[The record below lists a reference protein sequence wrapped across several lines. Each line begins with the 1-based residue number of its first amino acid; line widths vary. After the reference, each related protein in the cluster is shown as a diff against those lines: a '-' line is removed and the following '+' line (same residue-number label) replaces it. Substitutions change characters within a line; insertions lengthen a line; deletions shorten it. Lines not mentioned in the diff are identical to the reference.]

1 MTPPHLIPTYL
12 FVFTISVVMVLTSP
26 VEAEQLSRTITV
38 QGTGISGAVPD
49 TAEVS
54 AGALTRAAT
63 ATKTLSDNNAA
74 VAQIL
79 ALAANF
85 DIAERDMRTNGFSLT
100 PIFERQQRRNN
111 EPQTPTIIGYQ
122 SSNNV
127 SIKLRNIKN
136 LGKFLDRLD
145 SVGANQIRGI
155 SFDLSDRKVLLNRA
169 RRIAVSDARAKAAL
183 YAVEAGVVLGSV
195 LEIVESGISQPRRF
209 RGEAAMLKASADVP
223 IAAGTLQI
231 RANVTMRFAIV
242 DN

>member
-1 MTPPHLIPTYL
+1 M
-12 FVFTISVVMVLTSP
+12 
-26 VEAEQLSRTITV
+26 
-38 QGTGISGAVPD
+38 PD

-63 ATKTLSDNNAA
+63 ATKALSDNNAA

-79 ALAANF
+79 ALAADF

-111 EPQTPTIIGYQ
+111 EPQTPTIIGFQ
-122 SSNNV
+122 ASNNV
-127 SIKLRNIKN
+127 SIKLRDIKN
-136 LGKFLDRLD
+136 LGTFLDKLD

-155 SFDLSDRKVLLNRA
+155 SFGLDLSDRKVLLNRA
-169 RRIAVSDARAKAAL
+169 RRSAVSDARARAAL

-195 LEIVESGISQPRRF
+195 LEIVEAGISQPRPF